1 MSSTFKHLP
10 LLAACFLG
18 SCMVGPDFRTPANDL
33 PATWEANRPPHSSDK
48 DLRSWWNI
56 FGDPQLNRLVST
68 SLNNNPDMKVAL
80 LRIREAREKLRVSQ
94 ASLLPSADAS
104 TGWSLS
110 PDRGF
115 RSSTSQNFSLG
126 ASTSWELDLF
136 GGNRRSIEASRASL
150 MSTEASAGAVRTAL
164 LADVATAYFD
174 WITACE
180 QLRIAREQLEIQR
193 STLTIAEKRYK
204 TEFAPRL
211 DVEQATSTVA
221 STESRIPQLEAQVA
235 SSKNQ
240 LAVLLGTYNSRVE
253 LTLPKASVFEKT
265 PVVPVGLPSEL
276 LRRRPDVIAAEA
288 DLHAA
293 VANVG
298 VAVADLYPRFSLT
311 GSLPSELLRRRPDVI
326 AAEADLHAAVANVGV
341 AVADLY
347 PRFSLTG
354 SLSSRGGDFGQLFR
368 ENNNAWSLGGNLL
381 QTLFQGGALR
391 ATVRAQKAV
400 AEQAAETY
408 RKTLITAVSEVE
420 DALIA
425 YGNYTSQMQY
435 LHKENNANKEAF
447 QLSRTLYINGE
458 TDFLNVI
465 TAQRSWL
472 SSEESLVTM
481 KQNIRKA
488 VVQLARAL
496 GGGW

>member
-1 MSSTFKHLP
+1 
-10 LLAACFLG
+10 
-18 SCMVGPDFRTPANDL
+18 
-33 PATWEANRPPHSSDK
+33 
-48 DLRSWWNI
+48 
-56 FGDPQLNRLVST
+56 
-68 SLNNNPDMKVAL
+68 
-80 LRIREAREKLRVSQ
+80 
-94 ASLLPSADAS
+94 
-104 TGWSLS
+104 
-110 PDRGF
+110 
-115 RSSTSQNFSLG
+115 
-126 ASTSWELDLF
+126 
-136 GGNRRSIEASRASL
+136 

-193 STLTIAEKRYK
+193 NTLTIAEKRYK
-204 TEFAPRL
+204 SEFAPRL

-221 STESRIPQLEAQVA
+221 STESRIPALEAQVA
-235 SSKNQ
+235 SAKNQ
-240 LAVLLGTYNSRVE
+240 LSVLLGTYNSRVE

-288 DLHAA
+288 DLH
-293 VANVG
+293 V
-298 VAVADLYPRFSLT
+298 
-311 GSLPSELLRRRPDVI
+311 
-326 AAEADLHAAVANVGV
+326 AVANVGV

-381 QTLFQGGALR
+381 QPLFQGGALR
-391 ATVRAQKAV
+391 ATVRAQKAA

-435 LHKENNANKEAF
+435 LHKENNANREAF
-447 QLSRTLYINGE
+447 LLSRTLYINGQ

>member
-1 MSSTFKHLP
+1 M
-10 LLAACFLG
+10 
-18 SCMVGPDFRTPANDL
+18 
-33 PATWEANRPPHSSDK
+33 
-48 DLRSWWNI
+48 
-56 FGDPQLNRLVST
+56 
-68 SLNNNPDMKVAL
+68 
-80 LRIREAREKLRVSQ
+80 
-94 ASLLPSADAS
+94 
-104 TGWSLS
+104 
-110 PDRGF
+110 
-115 RSSTSQNFSLG
+115 
-126 ASTSWELDLF
+126 
-136 GGNRRSIEASRASL
+136 
-150 MSTEASAGAVRTAL
+150 
-164 LADVATAYFD
+164 
-174 WITACE
+174 
-180 QLRIAREQLEIQR
+180 
-193 STLTIAEKRYK
+193 
-204 TEFAPRL
+204 
-211 DVEQATSTVA
+211 EQAISTVA
-221 STESRIPQLEAQVA
+221 STESRIPALEAQVA
-235 SSKNQ
+235 SAKNQ
-240 LAVLLGTYNSRVE
+240 LSVLLGTYNSRVE

-276 LRRRPDVIAAEA
+276 LRRRPDIIAAEA
-288 DLHAA
+288 DLH
-293 VANVG
+293 V
-298 VAVADLYPRFSLT
+298 
-311 GSLPSELLRRRPDVI
+311 
-326 AAEADLHAAVANVGV
+326 AVANVGV

-381 QTLFQGGALR
+381 QPLFQGGALR
-391 ATVRAQKAV
+391 ATVRAQKAA

-435 LHKENNANKEAF
+435 LHKENNANREAF
-447 QLSRTLYINGE
+447 LLSRTLYINGQ

-488 VVQLARAL
+488 VVQLARTL

>member
-18 SCMVGPDFRTPANDL
+18 SCMVGPDFRTPTNDL

-104 TGWSLS
+104 AGWSLS

-126 ASTSWELDLF
+126 TSTSWELDLF

-265 PVVPVGLPSEL
+265 PTVPVG
-276 LRRRPDVIAAEA
+276 
-288 DLHAA
+288 
-293 VANVG
+293 
-298 VAVADLYPRFSLT
+298 
-311 GSLPSELLRRRPDVI
+311 LPSELLRRRPDVI

-381 QTLFQGGALR
+381 QPLFRGGALR
-391 ATVRAQKAV
+391 ATVRAQKS
-400 AEQAAETY
+400 
-408 RKTLITAVSEVE
+408 R
-420 DALIA
+420 
-425 YGNYTSQMQY
+425 
-435 LHKENNANKEAF
+435 
-447 QLSRTLYINGE
+447 SRTSCGNLPQNAHYRRLRGGGRPDRLWQLYLPDAIPAQGKQRQ
-458 TDFLNVI
+458 
-465 TAQRSWL
+465 QRSVPAL
-472 SSEESLVTM
+472 PHPVHQRRDGLPERDHRPAFL
-481 KQNIRKA
+481 A
-488 VVQLARAL
+488 QLGGIPGHHEAEHPQGRGAARARP
-496 GGGW
+496 GRRVVTSS

>member
-1 MSSTFKHLP
+1 MFNYLP
-10 LLAACFLG
+10 ILILCCLP
-18 SCMVGPDFRTPANDL
+18 SCMVGPDFRPPANDL
-33 PATWEANRPPHSSDK
+33 PVSWTAARPPRSADN
-48 DLRSWWNI
+48 DLRSWWRI

-68 SLNNNPDMKVAL
+68 SLNNNPDMKAAM
-80 LRIREAREKLRVSQ
+80 LRIRESRERLRVSQ
-94 ASLLPSADAS
+94 AALLPSVDSSA
-104 TGWSLS
+104 GWSLS

-136 GGNRRSIEASRASL
+136 GGSRRSIEAYRASL
-150 MSTEASAGAVRTAL
+150 MSTEASACAVRTAL
-164 LADVATAYFD
+164 LADVATGYFN

-180 QLRIAREQLEIQR
+180 QLRIAREQLNIQR
-193 STLTIAEKRYK
+193 STLIIAEKRHAA
-204 TEFAPRL
+204 ELAPRL

-221 STESRIPQLEAQVA
+221 STEGRIPALQAQVA
-235 SSKNQ
+235 SAKNQ
-240 LAVLLGTYNSRVE
+240 LSVLLGTYNSRVE
-253 LTLPKASVFEKT
+253 LTMPKASVFEKT

-276 LRRRPDVIAAEA
+276 LRRRPDIIAAEA
-288 DLHAA
+288 DLH
-293 VANVG
+293 V
-298 VAVADLYPRFSLT
+298 
-311 GSLPSELLRRRPDVI
+311 
-326 AAEADLHAAVANVGV
+326 AVANVGV

-381 QTLFQGGALR
+381 QPLFQGGALK
-391 ATVRAQKAV
+391 AAVRAQKAA

-447 QLSRTLYINGE
+447 LLSRTLYINGQ

>member
-18 SCMVGPDFRTPANDL
+18 SCMVGPDFRTPTNDL

-104 TGWSLS
+104 AGWSLS

-126 ASTSWELDLF
+126 ASASWELDLF

-180 QLRIAREQLEIQR
+180 QLCIAREQLEIQR

-211 DVEQATSTVA
+211 DVEQATSTVS

-265 PVVPVGLPSEL
+265 PTVPVG
-276 LRRRPDVIAAEA
+276 
-288 DLHAA
+288 
-293 VANVG
+293 
-298 VAVADLYPRFSLT
+298 
-311 GSLPSELLRRRPDVI
+311 LPSELLRRRPDVI

-381 QTLFQGGALR
+381 QPLFRGGALR
-391 ATVRAQKAV
+391 ATVRAQKAA

-425 YGNYTSQMQY
+425 YGSYTSQMQY
-435 LHKENNANKEAF
+435 LHKENNANREAF

>member
-1 MSSTFKHLP
+1 MFKHLP
-10 LLAACFLG
+10 LLAACCLS
-18 SCMVGPDFRTPANDL
+18 SCMVGPDFRPPANDL
-33 PATWEANRPPHSSDK
+33 PAAWAESRPPRSSDK

-80 LRIREAREKLRVSQ
+80 LRIREARERLRVSQ

-104 TGWSLS
+104 AGWSLS

-115 RSSTSQNFSLG
+115 RSSTSQDFTLG

-136 GGNRRSIEASRASL
+136 GGNRRSIEAYRASL

-193 STLTIAEKRYK
+193 NTLTIAEKRYK
-204 TEFAPRL
+204 SEFAPRL

-221 STESRIPQLEAQVA
+221 STESRIPALEASA
-235 SSKNQ
+235 KNK
-240 LAVLLGTYNSRVE
+240 LSVLLGTYNSRVE

-288 DLHAA
+288 DLH
-293 VANVG
+293 V
-298 VAVADLYPRFSLT
+298 
-311 GSLPSELLRRRPDVI
+311 
-326 AAEADLHAAVANVGV
+326 AVANVGV

-381 QTLFQGGALR
+381 QPLFQGGALR
-391 ATVRAQKAV
+391 ATVRAQKAA

-435 LHKENNANKEAF
+435 LHKENNANREAF
-447 QLSRTLYINGE
+447 LLSRTLYINGQ

>member
-1 MSSTFKHLP
+1 MFKHLP
-10 LLAACFLG
+10 LLAACCLS
-18 SCMVGPDFRTPANDL
+18 SCMVGPDFRPPANDL
-33 PATWEANRPPHSSDK
+33 PAAWAESRPPRSSDK

-80 LRIREAREKLRVSQ
+80 LRIREARERLRVSQ

-104 TGWSLS
+104 AGWSLS

-115 RSSTSQNFSLG
+115 RSSTSQDFTLG

-136 GGNRRSIEASRASL
+136 GGNRRSIEAYRASL

-193 STLTIAEKRYK
+193 NTLTIAEKRYK
-204 TEFAPRL
+204 SEFAPRL

-221 STESRIPQLEAQVA
+221 STESRIPALEAQVA
-235 SSKNQ
+235 SAKNQ
-240 LAVLLGTYNSRVE
+240 LSVLLGTYNSRVE

-288 DLHAA
+288 DLH
-293 VANVG
+293 
-298 VAVADLYPRFSLT
+298 
-311 GSLPSELLRRRPDVI
+311 
-326 AAEADLHAAVANVGV
+326 V

-381 QTLFQGGALR
+381 QPLFQGGALR
-391 ATVRAQKAV
+391 ATVRAQKAA

-435 LHKENNANKEAF
+435 LHKENNANREAF
-447 QLSRTLYINGE
+447 LLSRTLYINGQ

>member
-1 MSSTFKHLP
+1 MYK
-10 LLAACFLG
+10 
-18 SCMVGPDFRTPANDL
+18 R
-33 PATWEANRPPHSSDK
+33 
-48 DLRSWWNI
+48 
-56 FGDPQLNRLVST
+56 Q
-68 SLNNNPDMKVAL
+68 
-80 LRIREAREKLRVSQ
+80 
-94 ASLLPSADAS
+94 
-104 TGWSLS
+104 
-110 PDRGF
+110 
-115 RSSTSQNFSLG
+115 
-126 ASTSWELDLF
+126 
-136 GGNRRSIEASRASL
+136 
-150 MSTEASAGAVRTAL
+150 
-164 LADVATAYFD
+164 
-174 WITACE
+174 
-180 QLRIAREQLEIQR
+180 
-193 STLTIAEKRYK
+193 TLTIAEKRYK

-265 PVVPVGLPSEL
+265 PTVPVG
-276 LRRRPDVIAAEA
+276 
-288 DLHAA
+288 
-293 VANVG
+293 
-298 VAVADLYPRFSLT
+298 
-311 GSLPSELLRRRPDVI
+311 LPSELLRRRPDVI

-381 QTLFQGGALR
+381 QPLFRGGALR
-391 ATVRAQKAV
+391 ATVRAQKAA

-425 YGNYTSQMQY
+425 YGSYTSQMQY
-435 LHKENNANKEAF
+435 LHKENNANREAF

>member
-1 MSSTFKHLP
+1 MSSMLKYLP
-10 LLAACFLG
+10 VLTACGLS
-18 SCMVGPDFRTPANDL
+18 SCMVGPDFQRPANDL
-33 PATWEANRPPHSSDK
+33 PVSWEASRPPRSTDK
-48 DLRSWWNI
+48 DLRSWWHI
-56 FGDPQLNRLVST
+56 FGDSQLNRLVST

-80 LRIREAREKLRVSQ
+80 LRIREARERLRVSQ
-94 ASLLPSADAS
+94 ASLLPSADANA
-104 TGWSLS
+104 GWGLS
-110 PDRGF
+110 PDKGF
-115 RSSTSQNFSLG
+115 RSSTSQDFSLG

-136 GGNRRSIEASRASL
+136 GGNRRSIEAYQASL

-164 LADVATAYFD
+164 LADVATAYFN
-174 WITACE
+174 WITVCE
-180 QLRIAREQLEIQR
+180 QLRIAQEQLKIQR
-193 STLTIAEKRYK
+193 STLTIAKKRYAA
-204 TEFAPRL
+204 ELAPRL

-221 STESRIPQLEAQVA
+221 STESRIPDLRAQVA

-240 LAVLLGTYNSRVE
+240 LSVLLGTYNSRME
-253 LTLPKASVFEKT
+253 LTMPKASVFEKT
-265 PVVPVGLPSEL
+265 PTIPAGLPSEL

-288 DLHAA
+288 DLHVA

-298 VAVADLYPRFSLT
+298 VAVANLFPRFSLT
-311 GSLPSELLRRRPDVI
+311 GSVS
-326 AAEADLHAAVANVGV
+326 G
-341 AVADLY
+341 
-347 PRFSLTG
+347 
-354 SLSSRGGDFGQLFR
+354 RGGDFGQLFR
-368 ENNNAWSLGGNLL
+368 ENNNVWSLGGNLV
-381 QTLFQGGALR
+381 QPLFQGGALR
-391 ATVRAQKAV
+391 ATVRAQKAA

-420 DALIA
+420 EALIN

-435 LHKENNANKEAF
+435 LHKENNANREAF
-447 QLSRTLYINGE
+447 FLSRDLYTNGQ

-481 KQNIRKA
+481 KQNIRKS

>member
-1 MSSTFKHLP
+1 
-10 LLAACFLG
+10 
-18 SCMVGPDFRTPANDL
+18 
-33 PATWEANRPPHSSDK
+33 
-48 DLRSWWNI
+48 
-56 FGDPQLNRLVST
+56 
-68 SLNNNPDMKVAL
+68 
-80 LRIREAREKLRVSQ
+80 
-94 ASLLPSADAS
+94 
-104 TGWSLS
+104 
-110 PDRGF
+110 
-115 RSSTSQNFSLG
+115 
-126 ASTSWELDLF
+126 
-136 GGNRRSIEASRASL
+136 

-265 PVVPVGLPSEL
+265 PTVPVG
-276 LRRRPDVIAAEA
+276 
-288 DLHAA
+288 
-293 VANVG
+293 
-298 VAVADLYPRFSLT
+298 
-311 GSLPSELLRRRPDVI
+311 LPSELLRRRPDVI

-381 QTLFQGGALR
+381 QPLFRGGALR
-391 ATVRAQKAV
+391 ATV
-400 AEQAAETY
+400 
-408 RKTLITAVSEVE
+408 ITAVSEVE

-425 YGNYTSQMQY
+425 YGSYTSQMQY
-435 LHKENNANKEAF
+435 LHKENNANREAF